1 MENIV
6 QEHSEEMQDIED
18 QNNRLLVLSEQAFNY
33 EEMEHDQDVNI
44 GFDHLRACFCVDSN
58 DVDIYELD
66 PECIPTPHGELDN
79 EHGKQKRKRRST
91 TSVTDCKA
99 HLSLKRIVGTDSYKI
114 LKFVENHNHKLIDPA
129 NMDLSRARQQLEFG
143 DHVFIHR
150 ASLSSI
156 GPQKAHKLRVAL
168 LGGNTTEEKTP
179 VVMTNL
185 SIECHAREV
194 YTHSVFKEVQHEISK
209 SLHACSQISA
219 HAEGDVEYCSIRHRD
234 KRYNMLVHVT
244 VSVNHSDGTF
254 ECSCGHFNRHGYLCR
269 HVFCVFRIHGIDS
282 IPQKYISSRF
292 RKNVLPAHLRDKC
305 HRYGPC
311 IEETEVI
318 ASEIMSTVEASINLI
333 RNDTEKLSD
342 LLEKVKGL
350 KIDIESDVPVPSGPQ
365 NKDALY
371 EDLLGVTAPSK
382 VIIRNPRKCR
392 PKGSTRIKSAVEK
405 GKAQKRARTNRK
417 VPFRQRQCSNCGELG
432 HNKATC
438 TNPKVTKLAVESD
451 AEDQEDEED
460 EQYID
465 EDQEDESDEHED
477 IDQDTEH
484 DEDDQSESSSADE

>member
-1 MENIV
+1 MAKCEVWTLQFRVRHRFKYDKHLGFQKIYDCFVEKTLNQVKHHYSFRNIY
-6 QEHSEEMQDIED
+6 HGKHNS
-18 QNNRLLVLSEQAFNY
+18 RTRSRHGFY
-33 EEMEHDQDVNI
+33 RFVNI
-44 GFDHLRACFCVDSN
+44 GIIFSGFRVSTSELVMG
-58 DVDIYELD
+58 DVD
-66 PECIPTPHGELDN
+66 
-79 EHGKQKRKRRST
+79 K
-91 TSVTDCKA
+91 
-99 HLSLKRIVGTDSYKI
+99 DS
-114 LKFVENHNHKLIDPA
+114 KFKKEFHKLVW
-129 NMDLSRARQQLEFG
+129 NMYISPQIFEERWHDL
-143 DHVFIHR
+143 
-150 ASLSSI
+150 I
-156 GPQKAHKLRVAL
+156 GH
-168 LGGNTTEEKTP
+168 GFNT
-179 VVMTNL
+179 
-185 SIECHAREV
+185 
-194 YTHSVFKEVQHEISK
+194 Q
-209 SLHACSQISA
+209 
-219 HAEGDVEYCSIRHRD
+219 
-234 KRYNMLVHVT
+234 

-292 RKNVLPAHLRDKC
+292 RKNALPAHLRDKR

-392 PKGSTRIKSAVEK
+392 PKGSKRIKSAVEK

-417 VPFRQRQCSNCGELG
+417 VPFRQRQCSNCGQLG

-438 TNPKVTKLAVESD
+438 TNAKVTKLAVESD
-451 AEDQEDEED
+451 SEDQEDEED

-465 EDQEDESDEHED
+465 EDQEDESGDHED
-477 IDQDTEH
+477 NDQDTED